1 MSAKA
6 YVLLNV
12 VHDNQQQVVWALR
25 GKPGVLMVDV
35 VEGPPDVVV
44 VVGARGRQKLAKL
57 TIQALA
63 LVEAIT
69 EEVQYLLPTRGRLNA
84 RSVSKSSRTKRNQ
97 TGGSN
102 LTVEM
107 KRENKTKQ
115 SQRYNGGGRC
125 VRL

>member
-35 VEGPPDVVV
+35 VEGPPDVIV
-44 VVGARGRQKLAKL
+44 VVGARDRQELAKL

-69 EEVQYLLPTRGRLNA
+69 EEVQLLPTRGRLNV
-84 RSVSKSSRTKRNQ
+84 RGVSKSSRTRRNQ

-102 LTVEM
+102 LTAEM

-115 SQRYNGGGRC
+115 SQCYNGGGRC

>member
-12 VHDNQQQVVWALR
+12 VHEKQQQVVRALR

-69 EEVQYLLPTRGRLNA
+69 EEVQLLPTRGRLNA
-84 RSVSKSSRTKRNQ
+84 RGVSKSSRTRRNQ
-97 TGGSN
+97 TGESN
-102 LTVEM
+102 LTAEI
-107 KRENKTKQ
+107 KRENKTEQ
-115 SQRYNGGGRC
+115 SQCYNGGR
-125 VRL
+125 

>member
-12 VHDNQQQVVWALR
+12 VDEKQQQVVRTLR

-35 VEGPPDVVV
+35 VEGPPDVIV
-44 VVGARGRQKLAKL
+44 VVGARDRQKLAKL

-69 EEVQYLLPTRGRLNA
+69 EEVQLLPARGRLSA
-84 RSVSKSSRTKRNQ
+84 H
-97 TGGSN
+97 
-102 LTVEM
+102 LTP
-107 KRENKTKQ
+107 RET
-115 SQRYNGGGRC
+115 RPR
-125 VRL
+125 RAI

>member
-12 VHDNQQQVVWALR
+12 VHEKQDQVVRALR

-35 VEGPPDVVV
+35 LEGPPDVVV
-44 VVGARGRQKLAKL
+44 VLGAKERQKLAKL
-57 TIQALA
+57 TVQALA
-63 LVEAIT
+63 SVEAMT
-69 EEVQYLLPTRGRLNA
+69 EELQLLPTRGRLNA
-84 RSVSKSSRTKRNQ
+84 RSVSKSSRTRRNQ

-102 LTVEM
+102 LTAEM

-115 SQRYNGGGRC
+115 SQCYNGGR
-125 VRL
+125 

>member
-35 VEGPPDVVV
+35 VEGPPDVIVV
-44 VVGARGRQKLAKL
+44 VEARDRQKLAKL
-57 TIQALA
+57 TTQALA

-69 EEVQYLLPTRGRLNA
+69 EEVQLLPTRGRLNA

-97 TGGSN
+97 TGGAI
-102 LTVEM
+102 
-107 KRENKTKQ
+107 
-115 SQRYNGGGRC
+115 
-125 VRL
+125 

>member
-12 VHDNQQQVVWALR
+12 VHEKQEQVVRALR

-69 EEVQYLLPTRGRLNA
+69 EEVQLLPTRGRLNA
-84 RSVSKSSRTKRNQ
+84 RGVSKSSRTRRNQ
-97 TGGSN
+97 TGESN
-102 LTVEM
+102 LTVKM
-107 KRENKTKQ
+107 TRENKTKQ
-115 SQRYNGGGRC
+115 SQCYNGGGRC